1 MVLLRIASIVA
12 LARTA
17 QALHHVSPS
26 TRRRFAA
33 YAANNNGDDARRVVF
48 LGSPGVAA
56 LTLEALLDASA
67 EGRGGG
73 FEVVAAVSQPP
84 APKGRKRALAKSE
97 VHELAE
103 ARGVPCLTPASARDP
118 EFLAAL
124 EVAES

>member
-67 EGRGGG
+67 EGRGNHYLLLATAQESAE
-73 FEVVAAVSQPP
+73 FLDCM
-84 APKGRKRALAKSE
+84 RALKLW
-97 VHELAE
+97 VQ
-103 ARGVPCLTPASARDP
+103 T
-118 EFLAAL
+118 
-124 EVAES
+124 